1 MAVSGAA
8 NVRRAAILDAAT
20 GVFLRF
26 GFRKTSM
33 DDLARAAGLSRQG
46 LYLQFPTKEALF
58 KDAVLN
64 VMATTR
70 ARAQAALVRSD
81 ADVEDR
87 LLDAFDALHGH
98 AIGKP
103 GAEHMAEL
111 LETATLLVGRVFE
124 ESEQTFVADV
134 ARVLRTAGV
143 ADKWKASGV
152 SAKDLAAHLCVAS
165 NGAKH
170 RPGTHAEYRD
180 HMRTAIRIVCRA
192 GDAAD

>member
-1 MAVSGAA
+1 MAASGAA

-70 ARAQAALVRSD
+70 ARAQAALGRSD

-124 ESEQTFVADV
+124 ESEQAFVADV

-143 ADKWKASGV
+143 ADKWKASAV
-152 SAKDLAAHLCVAS
+152 SARDLAAHLYVAS

-192 GDAAD
+192 GDAAE

>member
-70 ARAQAALVRSD
+70 ERAQAALGRSD

-103 GAEHMAEL
+103 GSEHMTEL

-134 ARVLRTAGV
+134 ARALRTAGV

-152 SAKDLAAHLCVAS
+152 SARDLAAHLFVAS

-170 RPGTHAEYRD
+170 RPVTHAEYRD

>member
-1 MAVSGAA
+1 MAISDAA
-8 NVRRAAILDAAT
+8 SAKRAAILDAAT

-33 DDLARAAGLSRQG
+33 DDLARAAGISRQG

-64 VMATTR
+64 VIATTR
-70 ARAQAALVRSD
+70 TAAQAALARTD
-81 ADVEDR
+81 AGVEDR

-103 GAEHMAEL
+103 GSEHMAEL

-124 ESEQTFVADV
+124 DLEQSFVADV
-134 ARVLRTAGV
+134 ARVLRATGV
-143 ADKWKASGV
+143 AEKWKASGV
-152 SAKDLAAHLCVAS
+152 PAKDLAAHLYTTS

-192 GDAAD
+192 GESAD